1 MNDGV
6 LDEQS
11 GFRPAHSTSDH
22 LFSLNQ
28 LFSNAVEF
36 REPLHVCFIDLRK
49 AYDTVNRPALWT
61 VLQKAGLSPKIVR
74 LIKELHTDTTSRVR
88 MSGTYSRSFNTNNG
102 VRQGCVMSPA
112 LFNIFL
118 DTVVRQALAG
128 MKDGVTIKYTCGD
141 EVYSL
146 KLTEELTT
154 LNLVQILLYADDMA
168 IVCDSAKGLER
179 LVQRLDVITQKW
191 LLDISQKKTKLMTV
205 DHDHTGDLPVVTLR
219 GKAIKAVDHFKYLG
233 RIFQDTH
240 DIDREI
246 SNRISKATKSFNA
259 LKPPLFCRKEIST
272 KTKVRIFNT
281 VCLPALLYGTE
292 TWAIKESQL
301 ARLERFQNRCLRVI
315 LKIFFATHGQIS
327 NNTIRKKALNQP
339 SVEQSIRVRRLRWL
353 GHSYHM
359 DSSRLPNKML
369 SAQPPHGKR
378 PQGKRFLT
386 WRELLRSDFEQ
397 LYIKETWHDLVSNH
411 KTWKSTNFDPQK
423 AKSPWQGRLRHRKDG
438 QAQ

>member
-1 MNDGV
+1 MCFPELDWRDAIIIPLLKKGDTRDCDNYRGLSLLSVPGKVYAHILLKQVAEKMNDGV

-61 VLQKAGLSPKIVR
+61 VLQKAGLSTMTVR

-88 MSGTYSRSFNTNNG
+88 MSGTYSRSFSTNNG
-102 VRQGCVMSPA
+102 VRQSCVMSPA

-154 LNLVQILLYADDMA
+154 LDLVQILLYADDMS
-168 IVCDSAKGLER
+168 IVSDSAKGLER

-191 LLDISQKKTKLMTV
+191 LLDINQKKTKLMTV
-205 DHDHTGDLPVVTLR
+205 DHDRTGDLPAVTLR
-219 GKAIKAVDHFKYLG
+219 GKTIKTVEHFKYLG
-233 RIFQDTH
+233 RIFQNTH
-240 DIDREI
+240 GIDKEM
-246 SNRISKATKSFNA
+246 SNRIRKATKSFNT

-272 KTKVRIFNT
+272 KTNLQHSMLT
-281 VCLPALLYGTE
+281 STL
-292 TWAIKESQL
+292 
-301 ARLERFQNRCLRVI
+301 
-315 LKIFFATHGQIS
+315 
-327 NNTIRKKALNQP
+327 IRHRN
-339 SVEQSIRVRRLRWL
+339 L
-353 GHSYHM
+353 GHQ
-359 DSSRLPNKML
+359 RITARPPRAL
-369 SAQPPHGKR
+369 SEPMPP
-378 PQGKRFLT
+378 
-386 WRELLRSDFEQ
+386 
-397 LYIKETWHDLVSNH
+397 
-411 KTWKSTNFDPQK
+411 
-423 AKSPWQGRLRHRKDG
+423 RHLEDIV
-438 QAQ
+438 